1 MVPLAHIRDAFSAAH
16 VNRNAPTPQAS
27 SLDTPVGYI
36 DTLNVM
42 LYRTLYDVADG
53 KFGVHDASF
62 FGMEYHK
69 GFKVRA
75 APSF

>member
-1 MVPLAHIRDAFSAAH
+1 MSNQWSMITVLTPAIGQPPQS
-16 VNRNAPTPQAS
+16 PT
-27 SLDTPVGYI
+27 DEVWWTYC
-36 DTLNVM
+36 
-42 LYRTLYDVADG
+42 RTLYDVADG

-75 APSF
+75 APLADPLFL